1 MKAEKT
7 LPRTRRKSGKG
18 ESRENQKH
26 LQLSKIT
33 VNMSHSQSE
42 KEDIIKNYFFV
53 VISAF
58 YIILF
63 QNLIILI
70 IGILF
75 LTMIMILILI
85 AHPIMQALHHEDDRV
100 RCPLVGFGVLIEIT
114 TSS

>member
-1 MKAEKT
+1 MKAEKI
-7 LPRTRRKSGKG
+7 K
-18 ESRENQKH
+18 KH
-26 LQLSKIT
+26 LQLSKMT

-53 VISAF
+53 VVSAF

-75 LTMIMILILI
+75 LTMIMIMIMILI